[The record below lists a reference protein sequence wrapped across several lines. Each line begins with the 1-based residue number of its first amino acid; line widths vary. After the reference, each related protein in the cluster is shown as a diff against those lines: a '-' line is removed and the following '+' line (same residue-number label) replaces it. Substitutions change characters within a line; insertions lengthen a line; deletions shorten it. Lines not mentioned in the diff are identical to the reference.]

1 MLFTVRA
8 LTHVDSFNRTEILQ
22 TVHVV
27 QSTYNANTCGLF
39 DKCKFQMGVQSIR
52 NLYPQIGSEI
62 FVLLQKI
69 TAKIFSLKFA
79 LVDFGKCQF
88 LLAGV
93 KSLEISAPVLS
104 YCLSKMASK

>member
-1 MLFTVRA
+1 
-8 LTHVDSFNRTEILQ
+8 
-22 TVHVV
+22 
-27 QSTYNANTCGLF
+27 
-39 DKCKFQMGVQSIR
+39 MGVQSIR

-93 KSLEISAPVLS
+93 KSSEISAPVLS
-104 YCLSKMASK
+104 YCLSKWRQNDNQGDYYVLVATPLNVFLCPCLEKKAQ